1 MISHLFVKAKPVFPA
16 SLGSKKCV
24 PKVGK
29 CIYVSICQY
38 MYNVPCMMYVLCIMY
53 TYIYIMLINDYN
65 MLDIDVKKK
74 SGCSRLSYGKIYKKL
89 CKKKYKPK

>member
-24 PKVGK
+24 PKVRK

-38 MYNVPCMMYVLCIMY
+38 MYNVRCMMYVLCIMY

-65 MLDIDVKKK
+65 MLVTDAKKNQ
-74 SGCSRLSYGKIYKKL
+74 GT
-89 CKKKYKPK
+89 PD